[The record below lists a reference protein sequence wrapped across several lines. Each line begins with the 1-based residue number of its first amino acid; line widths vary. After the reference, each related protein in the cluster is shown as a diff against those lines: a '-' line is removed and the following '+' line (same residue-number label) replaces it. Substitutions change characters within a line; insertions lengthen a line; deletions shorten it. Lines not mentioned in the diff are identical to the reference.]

1 MSKEIENK
9 IEQMF
14 NENSTI
20 DEAKYVVNVALKLNS
35 NKFQKYINLL
45 KESKNSK
52 DLYFR
57 IDLLKSILIED
68 NLIEKKENDI
78 FGKVLFLDCG
88 SI

>member
-1 MSKEIENK
+1 MNKEIENK

-35 NKFQKYINLL
+35 NKFKKYINLI

-57 IDLLKSILIED
+57 IDLLKSTLIED